1 MKSFT
6 SVLIIAALF
15 LFSGMVSATSTY
27 LVGFQFVATKAF
39 TTNANETGHV
49 IPVNIL
55 FGTPAKCNNA
65 KAVMES
71 LPTAYL
77 RGTNADVFGHPAAG
91 PRMFSSLECIAK

>member
-15 LFSGMVSATSTY
+15 LFSGMASATSTY

-55 FGTPAKCNNA
+55 FNTPTKCADAKL
-65 KAVMES
+65 VMES
-71 LPTAYL
+71 LPTTYL
-77 RGTNADVFGHPAAG
+77 RGTNKDVFGHPAAG
-91 PRMFSSLECIAK
+91 PRMFSSLECIIK

>member
-1 MKSFT
+1 MKKVTLALS
-6 SVLIIAALF
+6 AAAILA
-15 LFSGMVSATSTY
+15 FSGFASATVTY

-55 FGTPAKCNNA
+55 FNTPTKCNNA
-65 KAVMES
+65 KAVLES

-91 PRMFSSLECIAK
+91 PRMFSSLECIVK